1 MLLLREQKRS
11 VFYSIPVE
19 NGCLWFRAFPEIV
32 AGERL
37 FAVRAS
43 AFKRLLTDLIA
54 RLKPPKHSISIS
66 STTAMFNPAPHAS
79 RKDRDGQGENTTS
92 QSI

>member
-1 MLLLREQKRS
+1 LCKPERS

-32 AGERL
+32 AGQRL
-37 FAVRAS
+37 SAVRAG
-43 AFKRLLTDLIA
+43 AFARLLADLIP
-54 RLKPPKHSISIS
+54 RLKAPKHSISIS
-66 STTAMFNPAPHAS
+66 LSTELYNPAPHAA
-79 RKDRDGQGENTTS
+79 RRNHAGQDENTAC